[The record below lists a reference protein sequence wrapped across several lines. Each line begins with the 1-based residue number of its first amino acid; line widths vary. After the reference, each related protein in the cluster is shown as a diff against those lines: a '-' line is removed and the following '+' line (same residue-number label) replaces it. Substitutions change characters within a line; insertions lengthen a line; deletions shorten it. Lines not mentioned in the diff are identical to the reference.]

1 MDSELDLTRLD
12 ELQQLLGTERA
23 AIVDTL
29 LTELSTA
36 LDDIAGGLA
45 AGDLEAV
52 ATAAHAARNS
62 ALMIDAQPLLAGL
75 GDLESCARNDEL
87 AAALT
92 ANRRLRRTWPRLR
105 RRLESAAS
113 GG

>member
-1 MDSELDLTRLD
+1 VDSELDLTRLD

-29 LTELSTA
+29 LSELGTA
-36 LDDIAGGLA
+36 LDDVAAGLA

-52 ATAAHAARNS
+52 AAATHAARNS
-62 ALMIDAQPLLAGL
+62 ALMIDAQPLLTGL
-75 GDLESCARNDEL
+75 GELESCARHEDL
-87 AAALT
+87 VAALA

-105 RRLESAAS
+105 RRLELAAS
-113 GG
+113 GP